1 MESLGGI
8 IGAGIGIGMLILLGF
23 VYVLVMAL
31 AVVSYVFSALG
42 IGGMMKSFGMP
53 HPGCAFIPFYNTYLL
68 GKVAEESS
76 LRLGDS
82 KVKPFGKILLIMHIV
97 TSAASFLL
105 GFGSGIAQ
113 IIQVLVTRSAS
124 STSEISVPG
133 IYFFLSMLLIWIIS
147 IVIMIITIVYCVF
160 FYIAVYKIYKCFVP
174 KNAVLFL
181 VLSIVF
187 SVTAPFIFFFIRKKE
202 PLSPVIN
209 LDDYTPE
216 N

>member
-1 MESLGGI
+1 MSEV

-31 AVVSYVFSALG
+31 SVVSYVFMALG

-53 HPGCAFIPFYNTYLL
+53 HPGCAFIPVYNTYLL

-76 LRLGDS
+76 VRLGDS
-82 KVKPFGKILLIMHIV
+82 KVQPFGKILLIIQIV

-113 IIQVLVTRSAS
+113 MIPVLVQKSAS

-147 IVIMIITIVYCVF
+147 IVITIITIVYCVF

-187 SVTAPFIFFFIRKKE
+187 SVTTPFIFFFIRKKE

>member
-1 MESLGGI
+1 MSEV

-31 AVVSYVFSALG
+31 SVVSYVFMALG

-82 KVKPFGKILLIMHIV
+82 KVKPFGKILLIMQIV
-97 TSAASFLL
+97 TSAASFLM
-105 GFGSGIAQ
+105 GFGSGTAQ
-113 IIQVLVTRSAS
+113 MIQVLVQKSAS
-124 STSEISVPG
+124 STSEISVLG
-133 IYFFLSMLLIWIIS
+133 IFFFLFMLLIWVIS
-147 IVIMIITIVYCVF
+147 IVITIITIVYYVF

-187 SVTAPFIFFFIRKKE
+187 SVTMPFIFFFIRKKE

>member
-1 MESLGGI
+1 MSEV

-31 AVVSYVFSALG
+31 SVVSYVFMALG

-82 KVKPFGKILLIMHIV
+82 KVKPFGKILLIMQIV
-97 TSAASFLL
+97 TSAASFLM

-113 IIQVLVTRSAS
+113 MIQVLVQKSAS
-124 STSEISVPG
+124 STSEISVLG
-133 IYFFLSMLLIWIIS
+133 IFFFLFMLLIWIIS
-147 IVIMIITIVYCVF
+147 IAIQIITIIYCVF
-160 FYIAVYKIYKCFVP
+160 YYIATYKIFKCFVP

-187 SVTAPFIFFFIRKKE
+187 SITTPFIFFFIRKKE

-216 N
+216 E

>member
-1 MESLGGI
+1 MSEV

-31 AVVSYVFSALG
+31 SVVSYVFMALG

-53 HPGCAFIPFYNTYLL
+53 HPGCAFIPVYNAYLL

-76 LRLGDS
+76 VRLGDS
-82 KVKPFGKILLIMHIV
+82 KVKPFGKILLIMQIV

-105 GFGSGIAQ
+105 GFGSCTVQ
-113 IIQVLVTRSAS
+113 IIQVLVTKTGPDSAS
-124 STSEISVPG
+124 G
-133 IYFFLSMLLIWIIS
+133 LSWIFILPMLLIWIIS
-147 IVIMIITIVYCVF
+147 IAIQIITIIYCVF
-160 FYIAVYKIYKCFVP
+160 YYIATYKIFKCFVP

-187 SVTAPFIFFFIRKKE
+187 PITTPFIFFFIRKKE

-216 N
+216 E